1 MEITI
6 SQNENQL
13 IELGNSNVQDIG
25 INNNDNQ
32 VITLSNNLNN
42 QDININQRDNQVIYI
57 DGGGVS
63 IGIND
68 VLVNGVSVVSNNI
81 AYVIVPTKTSQLV
94 NDSGFITNE
103 TDPTVPSYVKTITL
117 ADINKWNNKQDL
129 LVSGTN
135 IKTINNTSLL
145 GSGNIDIQSGGTYSA
160 GTGIDITNNVISNTI
175 TSYNDLSNTP
185 TIPTQTS
192 DLINDN
198 DFVSEEDL
206 SEVAFTGSYASLSDI
221 PEIPD
226 ATSDLTNDG
235 DGTYPFLL
243 NKSSGY
249 IDGIGTLGGATAQA
263 RNLAYTWDNGVVQ
276 ESHTVA
282 NYDDLTNELSTKQD
296 TLVSGT
302 NIKTINNESILGSG
316 NINISGGGSTDVQIN
331 GTSIVSNNVADILTK
346 SAYNSSTNKIITETD
361 ISNMA
366 KTDIDNNFTTK
377 QTIKAVELKDS
388 QPHIDFHFNSD
399 MSVDYTS
406 RIIESSQGTLN
417 IPGNLDISG
426 NLTNKGKGLQT
437 SLELSLET
445 SGVTSGNSISYTPD
459 GTSGMWLIF
468 TQVWAGVNDNGGIY
482 MINPITSGYTNVNAI
497 INSPYVSITY
507 SGGVITINKLGGASL
522 NYKIIKVLTSY
533 SS

>member
-25 INNNDNQ
+25 INN
-32 VITLSNNLNN
+32 S
-42 QDININQRDNQVIYI
+42 DNQVIYI

-81 AYVIVPTKTSQLV
+81 AYVIVPTKTSELV
-94 NDSGFITNE
+94 NDSGFITSEN
-103 TDPTVPSYVKTITL
+103 DPTVPSYVKSISL
-117 ADINKWNNKQDL
+117 ADINRWNNKQDL

-160 GTGIDITNNVISNTI
+160 GTGIDITSNVISNTI
-175 TSYNDLSNTP
+175 TSYNDLTDTP

-192 DLINDN
+192 DLLNDS
-198 DFVSEEDL
+198 DFVSSEEL
-206 SEVAFTGSYASLSDI
+206 AEVAFTGGYWSLSNT
-221 PEIPD
+221 PEY
-226 ATSDLTNDG
+226 TSDFINDG
-235 DGTYPFLL
+235 NGTYPFLL
-243 NKSSGY
+243 NKSSQY
-249 IDGIGTLGGATAQA
+249 IDGIGTLGGATAQG
-263 RNLAYTWDNGVVQ
+263 RNLAYTWDNGVIQ
-276 ESHTVA
+276 ESHTLA
-282 NYDDLTNELSTKQD
+282 NYDDLTNELATKQD
-296 TLVSGT
+296 SLVSGT

-346 SAYNSSTNKIITETD
+346 SAYNSSTNKIVTETD
-361 ISNMA
+361 INDMA
-366 KTDIDNNFTTK
+366 KTNVNNSFTRA
-377 QTIKAVELKDS
+377 QTMPAVELKNS
-388 QPHIDFHFNSD
+388 QPYIDFHFNSD

-406 RIIESSQGTLN
+406 RIIESSSGTLN

-426 NLTNKGKGLQT
+426 NLTQGGGSLQFN
-437 SLELSLET
+437 LGLSLET

-482 MINPITSGYTNVNAI
+482 MINPITRGYTNINAI
-497 INSPYVSITY
+497 VNSPYVSITY
-507 SGGVITINKLGGASL
+507 SGGTITINKLGGAGL